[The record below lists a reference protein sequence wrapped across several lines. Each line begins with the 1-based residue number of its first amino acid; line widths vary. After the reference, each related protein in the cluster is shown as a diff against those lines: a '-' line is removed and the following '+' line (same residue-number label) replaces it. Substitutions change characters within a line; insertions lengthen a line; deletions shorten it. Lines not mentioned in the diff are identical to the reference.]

1 MSSLPTSLIEAY
13 TSADY
18 TVLAAKRFVLN
29 IGHKSDGLEDLY
41 RRLGV
46 QTSAFIT
53 AFNPYSKA
61 LTLEE
66 NITRNEALK
75 NELDEIAWA
84 VIKGYGQDPEELW
97 EKEDSFLA
105 IGITKEVAIKLGN
118 KYEQNAIL
126 WCDADFIPEL
136 ILLK

>member
-1 MSSLPTSLIEAY
+1 MSSLPPSLVEAY
-13 TSADY
+13 KTTNY
-18 TVLAAKRFVLN
+18 TVLAAKIFVLN
-29 IGHKSDGLEDLY
+29 VGQKSDGLEDLY
-41 RRLGV
+41 RRLHI

-61 LTLEE
+61 LTHEE

-75 NELDEIAWA
+75 NELDGIALA
-84 VIKGYGQDPEELW
+84 VVKGYGQGPEGLW

-105 IGITKEVAIKLGN
+105 FGITKEEAIKLGD

-126 WCDADFIPEL
+126 WCEADLIPQL